1 MPSPT
6 AVRPIEGSERRP
18 APGARRVAAENP
30 SAKLSVT
37 IRVRRRTDAPSLP
50 VHHNADTPTGHLSRE
65 EFAERFGASQADL
78 DLVVAFARAKG
89 LEVEETSTARRVVKV
104 FGTVEQMNHAFGVD
118 LGRYESPTETYRGR
132 EGAVNMPQD
141 VSNVVEGVFGLDNR
155 RMARRAGTR
164 VAPRPPKAF
173 GPTSGRVETVAVPTD
188 FGPSLN
194 VTALTPPQVAS
205 LYDYPLTPG
214 AAGQTIGLI
223 EFGGGFAQSD
233 LNQFFSGLG
242 GGLTAPTPTVV
253 GMDGVTNNPGVDIN
267 ADGEVTLDICVASS
281 VASNADVAV
290 YFAPWTEQGWV
301 DVITNAVHDAT
312 NNPSVLSIS
321 WGWPEFEGIE
331 GFTWTQQAINALN
344 QTFQDAAALGVTV
357 FAASGDSGSDCGQG
371 DGAAHVLYPASDPF
385 VSSCGGTRISD
396 VSGASFTETTWAQSF
411 GTTGG
416 GISDFFSLPTYQIGA
431 GVPLSAN
438 DGHQGRG
445 IPDIAGNADPASG
458 YNLIV
463 DGSSF
468 PGVGGT
474 SATAP
479 LYAALVALCNAKLG
493 RSVGFLNPLLYALN
507 NTGVIRDIADN
518 ASNATGGAPGYTAG
532 PGWDG
537 ATGLGVVDG
546 QGLLAALTARFTK
559 EVTIITDRSTFGKD
573 EIEAMLQI
581 SNPAVIDAAFYVTVD
596 GFTPTE
602 LGITTTNPTPTQLQA
617 WAPAFTES
625 PTPTGFSIR
634 PSALVAEL
642 PSLPAQPQRFTFV
655 YQVVF
660 ANTSAFTAEDI
671 PVALTATTHSTSGT
685 AVIDLVTQP
694 NPYIVDG
701 PVSWL
706 STDVRVFQLQ
716 PGQSITGL
724 PSVVMGT
731 GSNAG
736 NSFITNIIGAFNTHS
751 PFGHPFDLIST
762 DEDTS
767 KLELSEKVNGTPVFN
782 FAVAR
787 VRYRALS
794 VDATQVRAFFRAFP
808 ASTTSTTFD
817 GSTTYRSAVNGTTKI
832 PLLGTVAGE
841 VTTIPFFAAARVD
854 TGSQSMDIQQDP
866 ANVQTIQHDASGNE
880 RDAYFGVWVDINQ
893 PNQLRFPVNV
903 TSDGPFTSGRQSIQQ
918 LVRGIHQC
926 MVVELAFDPE
936 PITNGQNPATSDK
949 LSQRNL
955 SIVSSDNPGTAA
967 SHRIPNTFEIKPTH
981 EILPPGWTPDEIM
994 IDWGNTP
1001 AGGEATI
1008 YLPGAHTGEILDLA
1022 AKMYGMTTLRRI
1034 DDHTLACRAEGATW
1048 MPVPPGAGPGY
1059 AGLLTIDLP
1068 ATVRRGQSFTVVIRQ
1083 ITSSAAKHVEPPT
1096 PQPRTRTKGS
1106 ARPTPVPTKPT
1117 SRPESRHTLGAFQ
1130 IQIPVR
1136 TKQTLLE
1143 PEERTYSVLKY
1154 IEQTIPHENRWYPVF
1169 EKYVGVIGDRVKAL
1183 GGDPTRIRP
1192 SPDGSG
1198 VHPEPQ
1204 TGPKPTPHHGSE
1216 VRLRFTGKVDGIVYD
1231 RFGDFEGFV
1240 LETEDGPRH
1249 FKCRETEL
1257 ENVLTRAWNGRVRTT
1272 VIVEADSE
1280 ERPQEVILYAP
1291 PAPFRNGDG
1300 HR

>member
-1 MPSPT
+1 
-6 AVRPIEGSERRP
+6 
-18 APGARRVAAENP
+18 
-30 SAKLSVT
+30 
-37 IRVRRRTDAPSLP
+37 
-50 VHHNADTPTGHLSRE
+50 
-65 EFAERFGASQADL
+65 
-78 DLVVAFARAKG
+78 
-89 LEVEETSTARRVVKV
+89 
-104 FGTVEQMNHAFGVD
+104 
-118 LGRYESPTETYRGR
+118 
-132 EGAVNMPQD
+132 
-141 VSNVVEGVFGLDNR
+141 
-155 RMARRAGTR
+155 
-164 VAPRPPKAF
+164 
-173 GPTSGRVETVAVPTD
+173 
-188 FGPSLN
+188 
-194 VTALTPPQVAS
+194 
-205 LYDYPLTPG
+205 
-214 AAGQTIGLI
+214 
-223 EFGGGFAQSD
+223 
-233 LNQFFSGLG
+233 
-242 GGLTAPTPTVV
+242 
-253 GMDGVTNNPGVDIN
+253 
-267 ADGEVTLDICVASS
+267 
-281 VASNADVAV
+281 
-290 YFAPWTEQGWV
+290 
-301 DVITNAVHDAT
+301 
-312 NNPSVLSIS
+312 VLSIS

-331 GFTWTQQAINALN
+331 GFTWTQQAINAVN
-344 QTFQDAAALGVTV
+344 QTFQDAAVLGVTV

-371 DGAAHVLYPASDPF
+371 DGVAHVLYPASDPF

-396 VSGASFTETTWAQSF
+396 VSGGSFNETTWANSF

-416 GISDFFSLPTYQIGA
+416 GVSDFFALPTYQIGA

-463 DGSSF
+463 DGSSL

-479 LYAALVALCNAKLG
+479 LYAALVALCNAQLG
-493 RSVGFLNPLLYALN
+493 RNVGFLNPLLYALN
-507 NTGVIRDIADN
+507 STGVIRDIADG
-518 ASNATGGAPGYTAG
+518 ASNSSGGAPGYTAG
-532 PGWDG
+532 AGWDG

-546 QGLLAALTARFTK
+546 QGLLGALSARFTK

-573 EIEAMLQI
+573 EIDAMLQL
-581 SNPAVIDAAFYVTVD
+581 SNPAVIDAALYVTVD
-596 GFTPTE
+596 GFTPME
-602 LGITTTNPTPTQLQA
+602 LGITTVNPTPAQLQA

-625 PTPTGFSIR
+625 PTPTGMTIR
-634 PSALVAEL
+634 PSALIAEL

-660 ANTSAFTAEDI
+660 TNTNAFTAEDI
-671 PVALTATTHSTSGT
+671 QVALTATTHATSGH

-694 NPYIVDG
+694 NPYMVDG

-716 PGQSITGL
+716 PGQSLPGL
-724 PSVVMGT
+724 PSVVMGN
-731 GSNAG
+731 SPNAAP
-736 NSFITNIIGAFNTHS
+736 SFITNIIGAFNAHS
-751 PFGHPFDLIST
+751 SFGHPFDLISI

-767 KLELSEKVNGTPVFN
+767 RLELSEKVNGTPVFN
-782 FAVAR
+782 FAVCR

-808 ASTTSTTFD
+808 ASTTATTYD
-817 GSTTYRSAVNGTTKI
+817 ASTTYRSAVSGSTKI
-832 PLLGTVAGE
+832 PVLGTVASE
-841 VTTIPFFAAARVD
+841 VTTIPFFAAPRVD
-854 TGSQSMDIQQDP
+854 TGAQSMDAQTDP

-903 TSDGPFTSGRQSIQQ
+903 SSDGPFPSGRQSIQQ

-936 PITNGQNPATSDK
+936 PIANGQSPSTSDK

-955 SIVSSDNPGTAA
+955 TIVASDNPGTAA
-967 SHRIPNTFEIKPTH
+967 SHRIPDTFEIRPTH
-981 EILPPGWTPDEIM
+981 ETLPPGWSPDEIM
-994 IDWGNTP
+994 IDWGNVP

-1022 AKMYGMTTLRRI
+1022 VKMYGMTTLRRI
-1034 DDHTLACRAEGATW
+1034 DDHTLSCRTEGATW

-1068 ATVRRGQSFTVVIRQ
+1068 PTVRRGQSFTVVVRQ
-1083 ITSSAAKHVEPPT
+1083 ITSSAAKHVEPP
-1096 PQPRTRTKGS
+1096 PPPIQRAGS
-1106 ARPTPVPTKPT
+1106 RAKAARPVPVPTKPT
-1117 SRPESRHTLGAFQ
+1117 SRPEARHTLGAFQ
-1130 IQIPVR
+1130 IQIPVK
-1136 TKQTLLE
+1136 TKQTILE
-1143 PEERTYSVLKY
+1143 PEERIYSVLKW

-1198 VHPEPQ
+1198 VHPEPHP
-1204 TGPKPTPHHGSE
+1204 GHKPTPHRPDEE
-1216 VRLRFTGKVDGIVYD
+1216 VRLRFTGKVDGIIYD

-1249 FKCRETEL
+1249 FRCREAEL
-1257 ENVLTRAWNGRVRTT
+1257 EAVLTRAWTGRVRTA
-1272 VIVEADSE
+1272 VIVEAESE
-1280 ERPQEVILYAP
+1280 ERPEEVILYAP
-1291 PAPFRNGDG
+1291 PVPFRNGDG